1 MTELVSIPLAP
12 DDVTAILAQA
22 QLRGGR
28 PAPHAWDSVG
38 LSVEHLPPVSF
49 FKRAQEEPGPAFR
62 SIQVSP
68 MPPIGLADVL
78 RVVEATKATGAAVS
92 ATSSDS
98 PVASGSPSALALRL
112 GLQKLGAASFPFL
125 ALKVSYSDGQA
136 SAPERVNAF
145 RRFLNAIGAAADVRV
160 DVSQSKPVVAP
171 SSRRA
176 VAKRGLSPEAQAAAL
191 MEGQVLYDD
200 RDPWGGCAG
209 GDLCVLQVYL
219 PRSAELEEHARA
231 CAREMGVPEHPWSLW
246 ISSEVDTYEGARPS
260 LNALKLG
267 PWRVDVV
274 APQRYSAANVEAAL
288 AEADGFALRA
298 FRLEDSE
305 VGALE
310 GVVFVEEDGG
320 GLRMSF
326 EHHQPAGKQEVSYQH
341 VRGFINELAGG
352 RDIIDPHAA

>member
-1 MTELVSIPLAP
+1 
-12 DDVTAILAQA
+12 
-22 QLRGGR
+22 
-28 PAPHAWDSVG
+28 
-38 LSVEHLPPVSF
+38 
-49 FKRAQEEPGPAFR
+49 
-62 SIQVSP
+62 

-191 MEGQVLYDD
+191 M
-200 RDPWGGCAG
+200 
-209 GDLCVLQVYL
+209 
-219 PRSAELEEHARA
+219 
-231 CAREMGVPEHPWSLW
+231 
-246 ISSEVDTYEGARPS
+246 
-260 LNALKLG
+260 
-267 PWRVDVV
+267 
-274 APQRYSAANVEAAL
+274 
-288 AEADGFALRA
+288 
-298 FRLEDSE
+298 
-305 VGALE
+305 
-310 GVVFVEEDGG
+310 
-320 GLRMSF
+320 
-326 EHHQPAGKQEVSYQH
+326 
-341 VRGFINELAGG
+341 
-352 RDIIDPHAA
+352 